1 MEKTNLIND
10 LMLRLDGQFSNDNL
24 GLIRRELE
32 IALKSYT
39 VEKAKSEL
47 ALTDETKR
55 IAQTYLMARKIEGLS
70 KGTLKQYGRTI
81 DLFFSMIQKPIT
93 DITTND
99 VRLFLCEQSTHMNE
113 RSMENQRRFIRA
125 FFQWCEDSDYIRK
138 NPCKVIKAVKYAK
151 REREPLSDIEQ
162 EKMRNACKDKR
173 ELAIFEVLLAS
184 GCRVSELITLK
195 KSDIDFKTRD
205 VKIFGKGKKERK
217 TWINAKAEI
226 ALRDYLDSRNDDCE
240 YVICSAIKPYKQIC
254 KETVEK
260 VIADISERAGI
271 GRVFPHK
278 LRHTFA
284 TDALAKGMPIE
295 QLMYVMGHESIETT
309 LVYAK
314 TTEESVKYNY
324 KKYVG

>member
-1 MEKTNLIND
+1 MEKSNLVND
-10 LMLRLDGQFSNDNL
+10 VMVRLDGQFSTSDL
-24 GLIRRELE
+24 GAIRRELE
-32 IALKSYT
+32 IALKGYNVSRAET
-39 VEKAKSEL
+39 AL
-47 ALTDETKR
+47 AVCDETKR

-81 DLFFSMIQKPIT
+81 DIFFSMIKKPLNEV
-93 DITTND
+93 TTND
-99 VRLFLCEQSTHMNE
+99 VRLFLYEQSTHMNE

-226 ALRDYLDSRNDDCE
+226 ALRDYLDSRNDNCE